1 MASFTVSNADQLAAA
16 INTANTN
23 GDPSNTITLTQDIDL
38 TALMPDSTGS
48 KALPV
53 LGLTGS
59 PKTLIID
66 GGGHTIDGGNQ
77 TRIFF
82 ANTGDIT
89 IENVT
94 LADGLAEGGP
104 GADAFVFATAPGKH
118 PDRITETRRRP
129 DRALPVDEHQCFFDT
144 LLNEL
149 VMSG

>member
-104 GADAFVFATAPGKH
+104 GADAFVLQP
-118 PDRITETRRRP
+118 RRASIPTGSPR
-129 DRALPVDEHQCFFDT
+129 RGVDPTGHCRLTNINAFST
-144 LLNEL
+144 HCWTSL
-149 VMSG
+149 